1 MKTRPTS
8 SAIAL
13 TTFTR
18 TTLAVL
24 LIAAMG
30 AAAACGDDSPD
41 SPTSPTTLPRA
52 EYSQTDLLVGTG
64 TEATNGKRLSVH
76 YTLWMYDPAGSNGK
90 GQQIQTS
97 VGGTPFPFVLG
108 TGAVIAGWDRGVPG
122 MLIGGRRRLVLPPEL
137 AYGAAGNPPIPG
149 NASLVFEIEL
159 LSVQ

>member
-8 SAIAL
+8 SATAL
-13 TTFTR
+13 TIFTR

>member
-1 MKTRPTS
+1 MKTRTTS
-8 SAIAL
+8 PAIAL

-18 TTLAVL
+18 ATLAVL